1 MKTNII
7 VAKNNLDIIEHLPNA
22 IDFTI
27 YLDNNFLMAVSNNVE
42 PSNQNVQSGFCNY
55 CKKFI
60 ENFLYNHENIY
71 CKNNLNKN
79 EEKVAQFKLNEKE
92 RLGRKVKCCCE
103 ETIAYSSLSKHRLTK
118 KHINKVGNNNIYY
131 PTTK

>member
-1 MKTNII
+1 MKTRIV

-27 YLDNNFLMAVSNNVE
+27 DLDKNFLLAVTNSDE
-42 PSNQNVQSGFCNY
+42 ISNQNIHRGFCNY
-55 CKKFI
+55 CKQFI
-60 ENFLYNHENIY
+60 ENYLYNHENIY

-103 ETIAYSSLSKHRLTK
+103 KIIAYSSLSKHRY
-118 KHINKVGNNNIYY
+118 I
-131 PTTK
+131 